1 MNGGI
6 LVGGF
11 FRIAFVL
18 SMRKREKI
26 SETSGE
32 NPEVF
37 ITSDYSSL
45 ICVIFE
51 IKESVYFSVLVVDLS
66 SCIK

>member
-1 MNGGI
+1 VGPLGGEKYNNSFDMNGGI

-37 ITSDYSSL
+37 I
-45 ICVIFE
+45 IR
-51 IKESVYFSVLVVDLS
+51 
-66 SCIK
+66 